1 MSDHKKKIEVVDSPS
16 AVFSPDVEH
25 DAQSGNATKLRDLDA
40 FEELFWL
47 LEQSVNV
54 SHAVVVEVN
63 GATTIGQWNDAM
75 DAIQVRYPL
84 LSASILKVP
93 GKRPFFQR
101 TRGVSMPLRIAPLCD
116 SLVLEAEME
125 NELQQSLG
133 DGSGPL
139 TRATLFHA
147 QDRSVVIFVTHHCS
161 MDGKSHLF
169 LVQDLL
175 AAVAGEDLG
184 KPIEVQP
191 GLGQLLGL
199 PAPAEYAKK
208 LEGRSVTAEDGTR
221 VELPR
226 VRVHRL
232 QLGVEETQVLLGRA
246 KEEGTT
252 VHAALV
258 AALTLAGRRY
268 SEEWKAGP
276 VRCMST
282 IDMRRTLGIPDA
294 AGVLISS
301 YLAPVLTPDGASFWD
316 IARTVREEML
326 SALSADGARN
336 LLGALSSMIAE
347 EHNARDLYRSVLK
360 GPLAHE
366 LMVTN
371 YAGYRVRTEYGGLRI
386 ANLFTGSPA
395 FIPALQK
402 VSVLTVN
409 GRLGMAVVTRDVFPT
424 LLEDAR
430 EILTRV

>member
-161 MDGKSHLF
+161 MDGNVSC
-169 LVQDLL
+169 
-175 AAVAGEDLG
+175 
-184 KPIEVQP
+184 
-191 GLGQLLGL
+191 
-199 PAPAEYAKK
+199 
-208 LEGRSVTAEDGTR
+208 R
-221 VELPR
+221 R
-226 VRVHRL
+226 VRH
-232 QLGVEETQVLLGRA
+232 
-246 KEEGTT
+246 
-252 VHAALV
+252 H
-258 AALTLAGRRY
+258 
-268 SEEWKAGP
+268 
-276 VRCMST
+276 
-282 IDMRRTLGIPDA
+282 
-294 AGVLISS
+294 
-301 YLAPVLTPDGASFWD
+301 
-316 IARTVREEML
+316 
-326 SALSADGARN
+326 
-336 LLGALSSMIAE
+336 
-347 EHNARDLYRSVLK
+347 
-360 GPLAHE
+360 
-366 LMVTN
+366 
-371 YAGYRVRTEYGGLRI
+371 
-386 ANLFTGSPA
+386 
-395 FIPALQK
+395 
-402 VSVLTVN
+402 
-409 GRLGMAVVTRDVFPT
+409 
-424 LLEDAR
+424 
-430 EILTRV
+430 